1 MRETWCMPRSL
12 NLAKKKVRSL
22 YSQNFK
28 LKVRV
33 YLLMEKYKVLLDY
46 FVSTEYFCTIISG
59 LCIPAALFI
68 DLF

>member
-1 MRETWCMPRSL
+1 MPCSL

-22 YSQNFK
+22 YSHNSK

-33 YLLMEKYKVLLDY
+33 YLLMEKYKVLLHY
-46 FVSTEYFCTIISG
+46 FVSTEFFFCTIISG